1 MLIYEALESPYAMRV
16 GEGGMFELDTAK
28 YGGSPQTTPAPTV
41 SVKNAA
47 GTDVTSSTMA
57 GSCTVFQD
65 LIYLPKFLS
74 TLAGTFYITIQFF
87 NAKWNPARPMI
98 RVDVS
103 E

>member
-16 GEGGMFELDTAK
+16 GEGGMFELDTTK
-28 YGGSPQTTPAPTV
+28 YGGSPSLTPAPFV

-47 GTDVTSSTMA
+47 GQDVTSSTMP
-57 GSCTVFQD
+57 GSCSVLQN
-65 LIYLPKFLS
+65 LILLPKFLP
-74 TLAGTFYITIQFF
+74 TLAGAFYITVQFV
-87 NAKWNPARPMI
+87 NASWNPARPMI